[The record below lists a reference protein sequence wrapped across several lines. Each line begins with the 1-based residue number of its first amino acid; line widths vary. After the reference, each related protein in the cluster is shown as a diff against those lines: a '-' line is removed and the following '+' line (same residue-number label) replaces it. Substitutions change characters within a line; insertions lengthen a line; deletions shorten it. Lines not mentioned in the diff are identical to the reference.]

1 MSFAQRKQLGLVKH
15 QPWLLGFAV
24 TTALFLL
31 TGGCREPSVADRPSP
46 SAARKAPATKFDG
59 EAGAKT
65 ATKSEGLTTS
75 AETYDHLDIAIDAP
89 TEWTVGDEVSIQL
102 TLSNHSDHTIEGTE
116 LRAEIQFG
124 LQDSIS
130 EGHIVVPIAS
140 LPGKTSYHS
149 MANFVSSRPG
159 IWYVKAAVYLQ
170 GELIKATT
178 RTLYIREATGRE
190 EPKPADDTDES
201 LGPPLVDHPE
211 RLQRLHPDFPI
222 WIDAEGHALVM
233 IGRVCQR
240 EVPLELFA
248 CLKNSKEHESIVSI
262 NTRAYI
268 VHAGLLAL
276 GVEPGRPVQFYPQ
289 YRPAE
294 GPEIDIVVA
303 WKDAAGNIH
312 RMPAQQWVRH
322 AQTKEPLE
330 LSWIFTGSQI
340 VKDEDTGDQ
349 YYYADSTGE
358 LICVSNF
365 PSAVLDL
372 PIRSTDSNESLLF
385 EAFTENIPPL
395 GTPVTLILSPKSSTT
410 SPTSGKPS
418 SENVSPPPESSET
431 APAPSQPSGD
441 EPAG

>member
-1 MSFAQRKQLGLVKH
+1 MSFAQRKQQGLLTR
-15 QPWLLGFAV
+15 QPCLLGFV
-24 TTALFLL
+24 LTTVLFLVS
-31 TGGCREPSVADRPSP
+31 GGCREPSASDTPSRSTAQEPHVAEL
-46 SAARKAPATKFDG
+46 DG
-59 EAGAKT
+59 GTGSKT
-65 ATKSEGLTTS
+65 ATKSQGFTASTEMD
-75 AETYDHLDIAIDAP
+75 AHLNIAIDAP

-262 NTRAYI
+262 NTRA
-268 VHAGLLAL
+268 
-276 GVEPGRPVQFYPQ
+276 
-289 YRPAE
+289 
-294 GPEIDIVVA
+294 
-303 WKDAAGNIH
+303 
-312 RMPAQQWVRH
+312 
-322 AQTKEPLE
+322 
-330 LSWIFTGSQI
+330 
-340 VKDEDTGDQ
+340 
-349 YYYADSTGE
+349 
-358 LICVSNF
+358 
-365 PSAVLDL
+365 
-372 PIRSTDSNESLLF
+372 
-385 EAFTENIPPL
+385 
-395 GTPVTLILSPKSSTT
+395 
-410 SPTSGKPS
+410 
-418 SENVSPPPESSET
+418 
-431 APAPSQPSGD
+431 
-441 EPAG
+441 

>member
-1 MSFAQRKQLGLVKH
+1 MSFAQRKQQGLLTR
-15 QPWLLGFAV
+15 QPCLLGFV
-24 TTALFLL
+24 LTTVLFLVS
-31 TGGCREPSVADRPSP
+31 GGCREPSASDTPSRSTAQKP
-46 SAARKAPATKFDG
+46 PAAKRNEQSGT
-59 EAGAKT
+59 KT
-65 ATKSEGLTTS
+65 ASESQEPTPAG
-75 AETYDHLDIAIDAP
+75 ETDDLHIAIDAS
-89 TEWTVGDEVSIQL
+89 TEWTIGDEVSIQF
-102 TLSNHSDHTIEGTE
+102 TLSNQSDHTIEGLE

-159 IWYVKAAVYLQ
+159 VWYVKAAVYLQ

-178 RTLYIREATGRE
+178 RTLYIREATVRQ

-418 SENVSPPPESSET
+418 AENVSPSTESGET
-431 APAPSQPSGD
+431 APDSVQPSGD

>member
-1 MSFAQRKQLGLVKH
+1 MSFAQRNQLNAMTH
-15 QPWLLGFAV
+15 RPWLTGFV
-24 TTALFLL
+24 LSMIL
-31 TGGCREPSVADRPSP
+31 TVLTVGCHEPSAGDGAS
-46 SAARKAPATKFDG
+46 SSTARKPFVTQLDG
-59 EAGAKT
+59 KTEAET
-65 ATKSEGLTTS
+65 VIKSEGAGTS
-75 AETYDHLDIAIDAP
+75 AEIDTHLDIAIDAP

-102 TLSNHSDHTIEGTE
+102 ILSNDSDRTIDGLE

-124 LQDSIS
+124 LQDSIT
-130 EGHIVVPIAS
+130 EGHVVVPITS
-140 LPGKTSYHS
+140 LPGKTTYHS

-159 IWYVKAAVYLQ
+159 VWYVKAAVYLR

-178 RTLYIREATGRE
+178 RTLYIREATVRQ
-190 EPKPADDTDES
+190 EPEPAEDTDES

-222 WIDAEGHALVM
+222 WIDAEGRTLVM

-248 CLKNSKEHESIVSI
+248 CLKNSKEHESILSI
-262 NTRAYI
+262 KTRAYI

-276 GVEPGRPVQFYPQ
+276 GVEPGHPVQFYPE

-294 GPEIDIVVA
+294 GPEIEIIVA
-303 WKDAAGNIH
+303 WKDAGGNIH

-322 AQTKEPLE
+322 AQTKEPLK

-340 VKDEDTGDQ
+340 VKDEDTGEQ

-385 EAFTENIPPL
+385 EAFTENIPPV
-395 GTPVTLILSPKSSTT
+395 GTPVTLILSPKASATPSTPETPSPENAT
-410 SPTSGKPS
+410 SPVKA
-418 SENVSPPPESSET
+418 SET
-431 APAPSQPSGD
+431 APDSSRPSG
-441 EPAG
+441 EAPAG